1 LEEKIM
7 RKHVCESLLALSF
20 LVSMLAAS
28 APASAKTIAMLRAQ
42 VPFDFYVGDRL
53 IAAGDC
59 AVASITDGGSA
70 LRISSSGGKES
81 AISLT
86 DQTSA
91 KANREGNP
99 RLVFHKYGDQYFLA
113 AVWDTGQGGRALH
126 ESKRERN
133 LRKEMRVAQQAGAA
147 MEVVTIE
154 AR

>member
-1 LEEKIM
+1 M

-20 LVSMLAAS
+20 LVSMLAAA
-28 APASAKTIAMLRAQ
+28 APASAKSGNDVRAQ

-59 AVASITDGGSA
+59 TVTSATSDDSGLRIDGNGGRQSAITMTHLAGGS
-70 LRISSSGGKES
+70 INK
-81 AISLT
+81 
-86 DQTSA
+86 
-91 KANREGNP
+91 KASP

-113 AVWDTGQGGRALH
+113 AVWGDEQNGRALP

-133 LRKEMRVAQQAGAA
+133 LRKEMRVARQAGAA
-147 MEVVTIE
+147 AMETVTVA